1 MSNIAIY
8 LSSRNNYDMMESVF
22 LKHVDLGGFQLYNI
36 DDASEPEEV
45 IKGKEICARHNI
57 KFIPNQDRGLQ
68 WAAKTMLDNIDDDV
82 EFIVWCTHDT
92 VPMNQNFFKGL
103 SEKVA
108 TGKLNDFGMIGFNI
122 MGPQNGIQ
130 NPSQVVGGMC
140 GIIGRAPLMKLPG
153 RGGWFRSTDMKMDW
167 DVWGKPCSIDA
178 PVDMLLMMNV
188 KLFREHINVSNK
200 YHLFCAHDDI
210 AMQYL
215 NKNIHNI
222 VLPEFVVWHDQHL
235 KEQAN
240 VPVKSARA
248 AKQGDSKHFG
258 DYGPH
263 LEYWK
268 QTWGWDRDDRSTFEA
283 VADKYKGTLIYETY
297 FHNCENGPLKSFDI

>member
-8 LSSRNNYDMMESVF
+8 LSSRNNYDMLESVF

-36 DDASEPEEV
+36 DDASEPEE
-45 IKGKEICARHNI
+45 IAKGKEICERHNI

-92 VPMNQNFFKGL
+92 IPMNQNFFKQL
-103 SEKVA
+103 SDKVA
-108 TGKLNDFGMIGFNI
+108 TGKLNEFGMIGFNI
-122 MGPQNGIQ
+122 MGPQNDIHD
-130 NPSQVVGGMC
+130 PRTVVAGKC

-167 DVWGKPCSIDA
+167 DVWGKPCTIDA

-188 KLFREHINVSNK
+188 KLFREHIKVSNN

-210 AMQYL
+210 AMTLVIFGWLVQQRYFKEMTNMDIRKKMWEEQMETL
-215 NKNIHNI
+215 EQDM
-222 VLPEFVVWHDQHL
+222 LP
-235 KEQAN
+235 
-240 VPVKSARA
+240 
-248 AKQGDSKHFG
+248 FG
-258 DYGPH
+258 II
-263 LEYWK
+263 
-268 QTWGWDRDDRSTFEA
+268 DDGQEPESFK
-283 VADKYKGTLIYETY
+283 DDKGTVWTVDGETTRVY
-297 FHNCENGPLKSFDI
+297 Y